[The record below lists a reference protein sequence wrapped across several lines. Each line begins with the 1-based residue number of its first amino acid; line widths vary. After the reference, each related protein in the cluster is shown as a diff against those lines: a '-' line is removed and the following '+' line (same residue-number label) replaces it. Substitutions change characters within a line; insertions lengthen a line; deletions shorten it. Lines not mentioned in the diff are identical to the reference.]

1 MELLFDIGITT
12 QNAVQN
18 FLNGV
23 PLENCGGSDI
33 RSNGNGSLMRML
45 PIAFYVKDFE
55 FIDRYNVVK
64 KYSSLTHSHG
74 ISILCCFYYTEF
86 LRLLI
91 NGYNVSEAYI
101 LMQESFLQKLI
112 ISQIDISQISVLY
125 RLLNT
130 DVSLIDIDGIKSTGY
145 VVNTLEASLW
155 SVLTSKTYKDSVLK
169 AVNLGG
175 DTDTIGAI
183 TGSIA
188 SLAYGISDIPSDWIS
203 QIPKFDI
210 IQNLIVDFNS
220 LCQN

>member
-1 MELLFDIGITT
+1 M
-12 QNAVQN
+12 
-18 FLNGV
+18 
-23 PLENCGGSDI
+23 
-33 RSNGNGSLMRML
+33 
-45 PIAFYVKDFE
+45 
-55 FIDRYNVVK
+55 ID
-64 KYSSLTHSHG
+64 G
-74 ISILCCFYYTEF
+74 
-86 LRLLI
+86 
-91 NGYNVSEAYI
+91 
-101 LMQESFLQKLI
+101 
-112 ISQIDISQISVLY
+112 
-125 RLLNT
+125 
-130 DVSLIDIDGIKSTGY
+130 IDIDGIKSTGY